1 MVLDGRIEVA
11 DDLKLLESTS
21 EENLNQVG
29 NEETAFSFRRVRAVY
44 LTLDTFHTCSQ
55 AFFVNP

>member
-1 MVLDGRIEVA
+1 MVLDGKIEVA

-29 NEETAFSFRRVRAVY
+29 NEETAFSFRRVRVC
-44 LTLDTFHTCSQ
+44 LFHTRYISHVLTG
-55 AFFVNP
+55 FFE